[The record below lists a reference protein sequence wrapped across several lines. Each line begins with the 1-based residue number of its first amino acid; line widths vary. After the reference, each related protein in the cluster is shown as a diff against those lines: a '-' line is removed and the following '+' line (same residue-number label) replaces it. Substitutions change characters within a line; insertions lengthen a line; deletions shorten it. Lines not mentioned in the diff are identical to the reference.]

1 MTFDTLRLGPV
12 AAAIR
17 RHRLIVVLR
26 RVEPQAALLD
36 LVGELAD
43 AGARAFEITFD
54 APSAEADLAAVRG
67 SLAGRSDGPCLVGA
81 GTILRRGQL
90 EAARRAGADFAVAP
104 LLDVSL
110 IDTAVS
116 EGLPFIPGAFTPTE
130 IRTAWAAGA
139 TFVKLFPASAVGP
152 SFARELRGPMPDV
165 ELIATGGVDATN
177 ARLYLDSGA
186 VAVGIGSAITKADAA
201 SRRALVEAIRAGE
214 AVPA

>member
-1 MTFDTLRLGPV
+1 MTYDTLRLGPV

-26 RVEPQAALLD
+26 RVEPQSALLD

-54 APSAEADLAAVRG
+54 APSAEADLAAVREY
-67 SLAGRSDGPCLVGA
+67 LAGRFDGPCLVGA

-104 LLDVSL
+104 SLDVSL

-130 IRTAWAAGA
+130 IGIAWAAGA

-152 SFARELRGPMPDV
+152 SFARELRGPMPEV
-165 ELIATGGVDATN
+165 ELIATGGIDATN
-177 ARLYLDSGA
+177 ARQYLDLGA

-201 SRRALVEAIRAGE
+201 SRRALVEAIRADE

>member
-1 MTFDTLRLGPV
+1 MTYDTLRIGPV

-67 SLAGRSDGPCLVGA
+67 YLAGRFDGPCLVGA

-104 LLDVSL
+104 SLDVSL

-130 IRTAWAAGA
+130 IGTAWAAGA

-152 SFARELRGPMPDV
+152 SFARELRGPMPEV
-165 ELIATGGVDATN
+165 ELIATGGIDATN
-177 ARLYLDSGA
+177 ARQYLDLGA

>member
-26 RVEPQAALLD
+26 CVAPQVALLD

-54 APSAEADLAAVRG
+54 APSAEADLTAVRRC
-67 SLAGRSDGPCLVGA
+67 LAGRSDGPFLVGA

-104 LLDVSL
+104 SLDVSL

-139 TFVKLFPASAVGP
+139 TFVKLFPASALGP
-152 SFARELRGPMPDV
+152 SFARELRGPMPEV

-186 VAVGIGSAITKADAA
+186 VAVGIGSAITKAG
-201 SRRALVEAIRAGE
+201 SEGRRALVEAIRAGE

>member
-1 MTFDTLRLGPV
+1 MTDDTLRLGPV

-43 AGARAFEITFD
+43 AGARVFEITFD

-67 SLAGRSDGPCLVGA
+67 CLAGRSDGPFLVGA

-104 LLDVSL
+104 L
-110 IDTAVS
+110 
-116 EGLPFIPGAFTPTE
+116 
-130 IRTAWAAGA
+130 AGR
-139 TFVKLFPASAVGP
+139 L
-152 SFARELRGPMPDV
+152 ARRHGGVRGP
-165 ELIATGGVDATN
+165 
-177 ARLYLDSGA
+177 A
-186 VAVGIGSAITKADAA
+186 VHPGRVHADRDRAPRGRPGRRSSSC
-201 SRRALVEAIRAGE
+201 SRRRRWGRRSYASSAGRC
-214 AVPA
+214 PRSS